1 MKLILPKILLAC
13 FALNVAS
20 VAWAA
25 PKPEDEIKY
34 RQSVFNV
41 IGRNFGGVLNGIAKG
56 DVPYDQATAVKTA
69 QLIEVLHT
77 LPYNSFGPGTDQGA
91 PTKADPKI
99 WQEPAKFKTAAE
111 NTQRELAKLPEAA
124 KSLDTLKAQVGAV
137 GKTCKACHD
146 DFRVKQK

>member
-1 MKLILPKILLAC
+1 MKRIAQKFVFAC
-13 FALNVAS
+13 FALGVVSA
-20 VAWAA
+20 ATAA
-25 PKPEDEIKY
+25 PKPEDEIRY

-56 DVPYDQATAVKTA
+56 EVPYDQAAAVKAA
-69 QLIEVLHT
+69 QLVEVLHT

-124 KSLDTLKAQVGAV
+124 KSLDTLKAQVGVV